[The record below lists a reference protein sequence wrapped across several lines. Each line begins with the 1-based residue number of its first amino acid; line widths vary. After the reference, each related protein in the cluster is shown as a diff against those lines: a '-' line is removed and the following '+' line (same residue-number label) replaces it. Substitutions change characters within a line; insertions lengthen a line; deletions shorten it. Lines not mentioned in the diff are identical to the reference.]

1 MNHFPSGGVCEEWKR
16 LCQLG
21 ARAPATAR
29 RLCGALPACSEART
43 GHPGIPQRAPE
54 GRLLPAVSLCLW
66 VMILQALE
74 LKLGLNLNEFRIT

>member
-29 RLCGALPACSEART
+29 RLCGALPACSEAST

-54 GRLLPAVSLCLW
+54 GRLLPAVSLGLW